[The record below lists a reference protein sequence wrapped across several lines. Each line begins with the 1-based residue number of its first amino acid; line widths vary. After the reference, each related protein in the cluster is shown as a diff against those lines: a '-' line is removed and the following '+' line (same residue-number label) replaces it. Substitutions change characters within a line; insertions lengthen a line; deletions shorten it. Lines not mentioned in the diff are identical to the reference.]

1 MAGSQFEAE
10 RQADTEVSQTA
21 GGDPDGQLV
30 EADPAAIQVARSHNV
45 AGGSG
50 YDLRAVGEVEEEDP
64 LKAAVSGH
72 GSGDDANR

>member
-1 MAGSQFEAE
+1 MAGSQSEAE
-10 RQADTEVSQTA
+10 RQTDTDMSQTA

-30 EADPAAIQVARSHNV
+30 EADPAALRVARSNNV

-50 YDLRAVGEVEEEDP
+50 YDLWAVGEVEEEDP

-72 GSGDDANR
+72 GSGDDANG